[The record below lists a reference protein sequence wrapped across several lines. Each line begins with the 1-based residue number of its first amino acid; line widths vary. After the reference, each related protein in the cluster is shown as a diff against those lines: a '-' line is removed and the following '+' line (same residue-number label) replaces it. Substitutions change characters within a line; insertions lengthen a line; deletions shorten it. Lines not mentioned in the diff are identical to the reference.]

1 MADHAT
7 PNLPSR
13 DFEATLRFY
22 GALGFVE
29 SWRDEGWMILKRGGL
44 TLEFFPYPD
53 LDPLESS
60 FGCCLRLDELER
72 FYAACKVQGFILYPG
87 KLTQVETFRVGCIGA
102 IGRNEMAQAVQA
114 VAQALHEMGIAN
126 GSPAL

>member
-13 DFEATLRFY
+13 DFEATARFY
-22 GALGFVE
+22 GGLGFVQ
-29 SWRDEGWMILKRGGL
+29 SWRDAGWMILRRGGL
-44 TLEFFPYPD
+44 TLEFFPHPD

-72 FYAACKVQGFILYPG
+72 FYAACKAAGLREAETGIPRLVPSRVEASGLRIAYMVDLDGSLLRLVQN
-87 KLTQVETFRVGCIGA
+87 A
-102 IGRNEMAQAVQA
+102 
-114 VAQALHEMGIAN
+114 
-126 GSPAL
+126 